1 MMKSKESLMK
11 SNSLTAT
18 EEKLVR
24 KLFGVW
30 KDKEFVLG
38 IIGHLSSDE
47 ERQAVIDLIDNNKGI
62 KPEQLTALAINI
74 SNGED
79 FVVDDFYSWMKE
91 IEVDKK

>member
-1 MMKSKESLMK
+1 MK

>member
-1 MMKSKESLMK
+1 M
-11 SNSLTAT
+11 
-18 EEKLVR
+18 
-24 KLFGVW
+24 
-30 KDKEFVLG
+30 LG

-91 IEVDKK
+91 IEVDK

>member
-18 EEKLVR
+18 EENLVR

-91 IEVDKK
+91 IEVDK

>member
-18 EEKLVR
+18 EENLVR

-38 IIGHLSSDE
+38 IIGHLSNDE

-91 IEVDKK
+91 IEVDK